1 MNYLEDNGQLKTY
14 TGSKITP
21 NELEKNKEN
30 SLFLRH
36 KMPKI
41 LTKKKGKMK
50 ENQEKG
56 SHAFLYVVHNFY
68 AFQLFLLTKSSHQV
82 WQFND

>member
-1 MNYLEDNGQLKTY
+1 
-14 TGSKITP
+14 
-21 NELEKNKEN
+21 
-30 SLFLRH
+30 
-36 KMPKI
+36 MPKI